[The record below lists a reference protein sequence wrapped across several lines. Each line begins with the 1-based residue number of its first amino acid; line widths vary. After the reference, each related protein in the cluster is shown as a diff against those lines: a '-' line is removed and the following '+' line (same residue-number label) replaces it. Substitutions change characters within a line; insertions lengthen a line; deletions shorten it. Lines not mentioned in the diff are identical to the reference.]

1 MAGIY
6 LHIPFCKRLCAYC
19 DFYKSARIDLLDAV
33 VERMH
38 SELEQRS
45 GYLHDR
51 NIETIYFGG
60 GTPSLCRP
68 EQLGGL
74 IGHIR
79 KLFGGPAPAEVTAEA
94 NPDDLTPALLE
105 GLRREGIDRLSI
117 GIQSFD
123 DAELKFMNRRHDAAE
138 AVRVVK
144 QAREAGFENLTLDLI
159 FGVPGFG
166 TEVLRRSLDKL
177 LELNPEHV
185 SAYHLTI
192 EPDTAFGRRARRGEL
207 REVEEE
213 TSEAE
218 YALVHETL
226 TKAGY
231 EHYEVSN
238 YARKGWRARHNSAYW
253 SGREYLGIGPSAHS
267 FDGASRRWSTDTA
280 ESYAAGGPLNFLEER
295 LSERDKRNEYI
306 MTRLRCA
313 EGFLIEEFS
322 ALFGTAAAERLMR
335 EAERLCGSVLLK
347 EEGRL
352 LIPASRFLLSDTV
365 IGTLFEPEEENK
377 AHDPGP
383 GGGSAH
389 G

>member
-19 DFYKSARIDLLDAV
+19 DFYKSVRTDLLDAV

-38 SELEQRS
+38 RELDRRS

-51 NIETIYFGG
+51 NIETVYFGG

-74 IGHIR
+74 LSHIR
-79 KLFGGPAPAEVTAEA
+79 GLFGGPRPLEVTAEA
-94 NPDDLTPALLE
+94 NPDDLTPASLE
-105 GLRREGIDRLSI
+105 SLRREGIDRLSI

-123 DAELKFMNRRHDAAE
+123 DAELKFMNRRHDAAR
-138 AVRVVK
+138 AVRAVK

-166 TEVLRRSLDKL
+166 IDTLQRSLDRL

-207 REVEEE
+207 REVDDE

-218 YALVHETL
+218 FALVHETL
-226 TKAGY
+226 TDAGY

-238 YARKGWRARHNSAYW
+238 YARPGRRARHNSAYW
-253 SGREYLGIGPSAHS
+253 SGREYLGIGPAAHS
-267 FDGASRRWSTDTA
+267 FDGESRRWSTDTA
-280 ESYAAGGPLNFLEER
+280 ESYAAGGPLRFEEER

-313 EGFLIEEFS
+313 EGIPLEEYRTR
-322 ALFGTAAAERLMR
+322 FGREAAERLLR
-335 EAERLCGSVLLK
+335 EAEPLCGGVLRH
-347 EEGRL
+347 EGGRL
-352 LIPASRFLLSDTV
+352 RIPPDRFLLSDAA
-365 IGTLFEPEEENK
+365 IGTLFEPQD
-377 AHDPGP
+377 AAGPGP
-383 GGGSAH
+383 HGGSARP
-389 G
+389 